1 MEHTPFY
8 DAGRH
13 LSGGFASTMNLHP
26 PAMEAAPRHHGRVIV
41 LDRRNLLRDCVTH
54 VLHSFAPDLEI
65 VSIATLDEIAGSNAL
80 LILFGHGCAASSLP
94 KLQAFVAQL
103 KLRFPDAATVAIMAN
118 DDPQSLLDAIE
129 SGVSGVLPMNTNIRV
144 ALAAIELILAGGTF
158 APCNALAQALHHET
172 HDLETQ
178 VQERQVQERQVQER
192 QIQERQV
199 QERQIQESQVYRTT
213 SRVVPLYAE
222 MATAS
227 CFHTASTD
235 LGAIPAI
242 QLVPNHTSS
251 LPEAAH
257 IFTLREQQVLERLK
271 NGTQNKLIAYSLGI
285 AESTVKVHL
294 RNIMKKL
301 HATNRTQVAFMTK
314 DLHAEIAMRIE
325 RDEGQLA
332 ISNTA

>member
-1 MEHTPFY
+1 MEHSTFY

-13 LSGGFASTMNLHP
+13 LSGGFVSAIKLHP
-26 PAMEAAPRHHGRVIV
+26 QAMEAAPRQRGRVIV

-54 VLHSFAPDLEI
+54 VLHSFAPELEI
-65 VSIATLDEIAGSNAL
+65 VSVATLEEITGSNAL
-80 LILFGHGCAASSLP
+80 LILFGHGCAASSLS

-172 HDLETQ
+172 PDKETQ
-178 VQERQVQERQVQER
+178 VQERQVQERQVQGM
-192 QIQERQV
+192 QNQERQV
-199 QERQIQESQVYRTT
+199 QERQDHRTNG
-213 SRVVPLYAE
+213 RVVPLYAE
-222 MATAS
+222 IAAAS
-227 CFHTASTD
+227 CVHTASTD

-271 NGTQNKLIAYSLGI
+271 KGTQNKLIAYSLGI